1 MKEKYVVKKPP
12 TKLPI
17 IEVDANDS
25 ILNFFDDSNPDRD
38 LFNLIDD
45 ETIRISG
52 SKVNIYKYYPSQE
65 YDDVYMES
73 RSKAISK
80 EPITVFA
87 HYEPK
92 AIEQNLNQ
100 FGISLENDQIF
111 TFNKLYIERKLGRS
125 LIVGDIIAPL
135 FQDIK
140 YKIYQ
145 VSEDSFES
153 YGVYHLLAYCNLL
166 RDTES
171 IHNEKTF
178 NRPNQLGDQ
187 IDLWEHPL
195 ELGMI

>member
-1 MKEKYVVKKPP
+1 MKEKYTVNKPP
-12 TKLPI
+12 TKLPL
-17 IEVDANDS
+17 IEVDAGDS
-25 ILNFFDDSNPDRD
+25 ILNFFDDSNPDKD

-73 RSKAISK
+73 RSKTISK

-92 AIEQNLNQ
+92 AVEQNLNQ

-125 LIVGDIIAPL
+125 IIVGDIVAPL

-140 YKIYQ
+140 YKVYQ
-145 VSEDSFES
+145 VSEDSFEA
-153 YGVYHLLAYCNLL
+153 YGVYHLLVYCNLL
-166 RDTES
+166 RDTEA
-171 IHNEKTF
+171 IHNEKIF
-178 NRPNQLGDQ
+178 HRPEQLGDR
-187 IDLWEHPL
+187 IDL
-195 ELGMI
+195 